1 MLGPVQS
8 NLQNSGQQVPPGTD
22 ADLILKSLPH
32 PVLVIEDDGVA
43 SYVNDAAE
51 VFFGVGASVLTRHA
65 LREFVPFSSPLLLL
79 IEQAREKSASF
90 SEYGINLAT
99 PRIGDNRLVDVQVS
113 LMAQGCKGILVMFQ
127 ERTMARQ
134 IDRQVSHRNAVRSLS
149 AMAAI
154 LSHEIKNPLS
164 GIRGAAQL
172 VEASASL
179 EDRVLTTL
187 IRDESD
193 RICRLVDNMQKFSNN
208 RPIDCEPVNIHS
220 VLEHVKQ
227 IAINGFASD
236 LEISLAYD
244 PSLPPV
250 SGDRDQLIQVFLNLL
265 KNAAEAADLAT
276 GARSV
281 VISTAFRPGVRL
293 TVPGISARIN
303 LPLEIRIE
311 DNGPGVPPDLIPHLF
326 DPFVTTKKSGM
337 GLGLA
342 LVAKIIGDHGGIVEC
357 DSRPGRTVFKVLMPL
372 HEDAKN
378 SLETIK

>member
-1 MLGPVQS
+1 MVGPVS
-8 NLQNSGQQVPPGTD
+8 PELKNPEERVEPGPD
-22 ADLILKSLPH
+22 ASLILKSLPH
-32 PVLVIEDDGVA
+32 PVLVIKDDGIA

-90 SEYGINLAT
+90 SEYGINLGT
-99 PRIGDNRLVDVQVS
+99 PRNGDNRLVDVQVS
-113 LMAQGCKGILVMFQ
+113 LMARGQKGVLVMFQ
-127 ERTMARQ
+127 ERNMARQ

-149 AMAAI
+149 AMAGI
-154 LSHEIKNPLS
+154 LAHEIKNPLS

-172 VEASASL
+172 VEASVSA

-193 RICRLVDNMQKFSNN
+193 RICRLVDNMQEFSNN
-208 RPIDCEPVNIHS
+208 RPIVCEPVNIHS

-227 IAINGFASD
+227 IAVNGFASE
-236 LEISLAYD
+236 LEINLDYD

-250 SGDRDQLIQVFLNLL
+250 PGDRDQLIQVFLNLL
-265 KNAAEAADLAT
+265 KNAAEAAELAT
-276 GARSV
+276 GPGAV
-281 VISTAFRPGVRL
+281 VISTSFRPGVRL
-293 TVPGISARIN
+293 SVPGISARIN

-311 DNGPGVPPDLIPHLF
+311 DNGPGVPPDLLAHLF

-357 DSRPGRTVFKVLMPL
+357 DSKPGRTIFKVLMPL
-372 HEDAKN
+372 HKDTKN
-378 SLETIK
+378 SLETFK